1 LQCVLPMDVNSS
13 AFRNFV
19 QSFSDLR
26 RLPRAFWFVIGAFVI
41 DTAAYYGVLT
51 LMTTYFHSDL
61 GKSDALA
68 STTVSVF
75 TMLVTLFMLG
85 VGSYAEQFG
94 LRRAIL
100 LALLLTAG
108 GRALY
113 SFSAH
118 VGGGGATVAI
128 VLGGLLVS
136 AMGVSIL
143 QPVCYSGVKQYTDE
157 KTNAMGYGLIYAF

>member
-1 LQCVLPMDVNSS
+1 MINQVPS

-61 GKSDALA
+61 GTSDALA
-68 STTVSVF
+68 STTASVF
-75 TMLVTLFMLG
+75 TMIVTLFMLG

-143 QPVCYSGVKQYTDE
+143 QPVCYSGVKQYTDDRSYKRLRR
-157 KTNAMGYGLIYAF
+157 KTK

>member
-1 LQCVLPMDVNSS
+1 MTSKTVSPLRNAVTSFTDLLQ
-13 AFRNFV
+13 
-19 QSFSDLR
+19 
-26 RLPRAFWFVIGAFVI
+26 LPRAFWFVIGAFVF

-61 GKSDALA
+61 GTSDALA

-85 VGSYAEQFG
+85 VGSYAESFG

-143 QPVCYSGVKQYTDE
+143 QPVCYSGVKQYTDDRSYKRLRR
-157 KTNAMGYGLIYAF
+157 KTK

>member
-1 LQCVLPMDVNSS
+1 MTSKTVSPLRNAVTSFTDLLQ
-13 AFRNFV
+13 
-19 QSFSDLR
+19 
-26 RLPRAFWFVIGAFVI
+26 LPRAFWFVIGAFVI

-61 GKSDALA
+61 GTSDALA

-85 VGSYAEQFG
+85 VGSYAEGFG

-100 LALLLTAG
+100 CALLFATA

-113 SFSAH
+113 SLAPRL
-118 VGGGGATVAI
+118 GAGTVLALV
-128 VLGGLLVS
+128 VLLALLVV
-136 AMGVSIL
+136 AMGEAIL
-143 QPVCYSGVKQYTDE
+143 QPVCYSGIK
-157 KTNAMGYGLIYAF
+157 